1 MRSGER
7 LSLGLGIRVILD
19 SPSSWAASSGLERA
33 MSGLQEGLGFT
44 EAMRNSG
51 LELPVEAWS
60 MLEAGESTGRLGEA
74 MVEIGQFLKMRSQ
87 RRREFVGQLWYPA
100 LVLFI
105 GFLVMGLI
113 LLWVVPQM
121 RGLSESMGQG
131 EDLPWLTDHI
141 GLLYG
146 GVFLLGLV
154 AVAGILSGGFLW
166 RGSRLRWIQ
175 CATAGE
181 TIMRH
186 MPLLGPMR
194 RVRREARILR
204 QLGTLVAGGVTL
216 PQALATSMAM
226 APDLWERAQLETFRK
241 RLLMGS
247 GFEEG
252 LDAFPLVGEESRPLL
267 KVGQEGGQ
275 LDRYLLQLADD
286 LDEEVTQR
294 LSRCIRFLEPGML
307 LILSIAIGGLILAY
321 LLPMVR
327 MLEQLA

>member
-1 MRSGER
+1 
-7 LSLGLGIRVILD
+7 
-19 SPSSWAASSGLERA
+19 
-33 MSGLQEGLGFT
+33 
-44 EAMRNSG
+44 
-51 LELPVEAWS
+51 
-60 MLEAGESTGRLGEA
+60 
-74 MVEIGQFLKMRSQ
+74 
-87 RRREFVGQLWYPA
+87 
-100 LVLFI
+100 
-105 GFLVMGLI
+105 
-113 LLWVVPQM
+113 
-121 RGLSESMGQG
+121 
-131 EDLPWLTDHI
+131 
-141 GLLYG
+141 
-146 GVFLLGLV
+146 
-154 AVAGILSGGFLW
+154 
-166 RGSRLRWIQ
+166 
-175 CATAGE
+175 
-181 TIMRH
+181 
-186 MPLLGPMR
+186 
-194 RVRREARILR
+194 
-204 QLGTLVAGGVTL
+204 
-216 PQALATSMAM
+216 MAM